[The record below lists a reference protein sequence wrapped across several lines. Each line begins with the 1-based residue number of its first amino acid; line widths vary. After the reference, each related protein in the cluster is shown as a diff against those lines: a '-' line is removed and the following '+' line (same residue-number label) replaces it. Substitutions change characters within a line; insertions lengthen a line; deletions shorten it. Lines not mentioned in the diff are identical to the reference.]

1 MKKVR
6 KAVIP
11 AAGHGTRFLPVT
23 KALPKEMLAIIDT
36 PALQY
41 VAQEAADSGIEE
53 ILVVINREKDLIR
66 RYFVKDKA
74 TCSAERELDN
84 LLERVRFDFVYQD
97 EADGTAGAVM
107 LAKEFTGDEPFA
119 VMYGDDVIFNDGG
132 EPCLKQLIGAY
143 GLVGKTVLGVQERP
157 RQEAAKYAVIRKG
170 RTEGRLT
177 EVLGIVEKPSPDDM
191 PSTLSSLGRY
201 ILTPDIY
208 EAIERVPV
216 FRGERYLTHA
226 IDMLTD
232 KGVYAYDFE
241 GVRYDI
247 GDKFGFLQANVEM
260 GLRRYGARMTG
271 YLHGLLDEKREKD
284 V

>member
-23 KALPKEMLAIIDT
+23 KALPKEMLALIDT

-53 ILVVINREKDLIR
+53 ILVVINREKELIR
-66 RYFVKDKA
+66 RYFCKEEA
-74 TCSAERELDN
+74 TCAAERELDD
-84 LLERVRFDFVYQD
+84 LLERVRFEFVYQD
-97 EADGTAGAVM
+97 EADGTAGAVL
-107 LAKEFTGDEPFA
+107 LAREFTADEPFA
-119 VMYGDDVIFNDGG
+119 VMYGDDVIVNDGG
-132 EPCLKQLIGAY
+132 EPCLKQLIRAY
-143 GLVGKTVLGVQERP
+143 GRTGKTVLGVQERP

-201 ILTPDIY
+201 VLTPDIY
-208 EAIERVPV
+208 GAIARAPV
-216 FRGERYLTHA
+216 FRGEKYLTHA
-226 IDMLTD
+226 IDLLTD

-260 GLRRYGARMTG
+260 GLRRYGARMTD
-271 YLHGLLDEKREKD
+271 YLRGLVEGK
-284 V
+284 